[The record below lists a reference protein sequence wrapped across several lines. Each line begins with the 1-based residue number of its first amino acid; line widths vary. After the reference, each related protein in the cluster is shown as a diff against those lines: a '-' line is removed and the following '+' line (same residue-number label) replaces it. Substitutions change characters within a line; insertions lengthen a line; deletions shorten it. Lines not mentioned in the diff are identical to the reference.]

1 MNPLS
6 RSFSSESLS
15 LLAEASA
22 KINSTLDLK
31 TVLDNIAESAAKVM
45 NAQAA
50 SVLIHDKP
58 RGKLVFVSAT
68 GERSHMILGREF
80 DAQLGIAGQVAST
93 GKATIVPDV
102 HVDDAFYEGIDAIS
116 RFQTNALMA
125 APMIVDEEVIGVVE
139 VLNRIDGAFT
149 ATDLELLK
157 LFANLAAMAA
167 RNAQTHARLH
177 QQHRLLRDEVLR
189 GDQIIGESRAIRD
202 VRALCDRVAPGP
214 TSVLLLGET
223 GTGKELFA
231 KYVHNNS
238 PRADKPFISV
248 HCAAF
253 VETLLESEIF
263 GHEKGAFTG
272 AVAQHVGR
280 FELADGGTIFLDE
293 IGEIPLS
300 TQVKLLRVL
309 QEQSFE
315 RVGGST
321 TITCDVRVIA
331 ATHRDLKK
339 QIAAGVFR
347 DDLFYRLNVF
357 PITVP
362 PVRQRTEDIP
372 RLVEYITARAAER
385 TGRRPPRIS
394 PAASEM
400 LTRYAWP
407 GNVRELQNVMERA
420 VLMCDGETIDVGHL
434 PVELTGGAGVNDDR
448 EQHGALR
455 GFERTMIVKALNE
468 CNWNQSHAARML
480 GISRDNL
487 RYRIK
492 KYKIERGQ

>member
-1 MNPLS
+1 VDPLT
-6 RSFSSESLS
+6 RSFSGESLG

-50 SVLIHDKP
+50 SVLILDKS
-58 RGKLVFVSAT
+58 RHKLVFVSAT
-68 GERSHMILGREF
+68 GERSHMIQGREF
-80 DAQLGIAGQVAST
+80 DADLGIAGQVAST
-93 GKATIVPDV
+93 GQATVVPDV
-102 HVDDAFYEGIDAIS
+102 HVDGAFYEGIDAIS
-116 RFQTNALMA
+116 RFRTHALMA
-125 APMIVDEEVIGVVE
+125 APMIVDGEVIGVVE
-139 VLNRIDGAFT
+139 VLNRIEGTFT
-149 ATDLELLK
+149 PTDLELLK
-157 LFANLAAMAA
+157 VFANLAATGA
-167 RNAQTHARLH
+167 RNAQDHDRLR
-177 QQHRLLRDEVLR
+177 QQHQLLCDEVLR
-189 GDQIIGESRAIRD
+189 GDEIIGDSKAIRE
-202 VRALCDRVAPGP
+202 VRALCERVAPSP

-231 KYVHNNS
+231 KYIHNIS
-238 PRADKPFISV
+238 PRADKPFVTV

-253 VETLLESEIF
+253 AETLLESEIF

-272 AVAQHVGR
+272 AVSQHVGR

-293 IGEIPLS
+293 VGEIPLA

-309 QEQSFE
+309 QEHSFE

-321 TITCDVRVIA
+321 TITCDVRVVT

-339 QIAAGVFR
+339 QIERGAFR

-362 PVRQRTEDIP
+362 PLRIRTEDIP
-372 RLVEYITARAAER
+372 RLAEYVTARAAER
-385 TGRRPPRIS
+385 TSRRPPRIA
-394 PAASEM
+394 PVALEM
-400 LTRYAWP
+400 LTRYKWP
-407 GNVRELQNVMERA
+407 GNVRELQNIMERA
-420 VLMCDGETIDVGHL
+420 VLMCDGDTIDMGDL
-434 PVELTGGAGVNDDR
+434 PAEITGRATADNQQE
-448 EQHGALR
+448 EQGTLR
-455 GFERTMIVKALNE
+455 GFERAMIVKALEE
-468 CNWNQSHAARML
+468 CDWNQSHAARTL

-492 KYKIERGQ
+492 KYKIERGE